1 MFLLLVSGDAYTV
14 ERQTIEYEN
23 GDTGETLFCALCPPG
38 TYVSSPC
45 TRTEDTV
52 CLPCPKE
59 HFTQFWNFLPKC
71 LYCSNIC
78 EGTRMVEKQCSS
90 THNRECKC
98 KEGHYQQDHFC
109 LPHTQ
114 CPPGMGAKTIG
125 NTQMDTQCQ
134 KCPRGTFSAEK
145 SSRAQ
150 CRNHTDCGTLQV
162 LFPGRKWQ
170 DNICSPCAN
179 LTNGGGL
186 EILRVVL
193 PGIFFHQ
200 YVKLSK
206 LERFVHSISGHN
218 RRPVRRRALLLNFIT
233 KWIANAS
240 AHQLKTLPKHLQ
252 RVDLH
257 SMAKKVQ
264 QMLKRIDKK
273 VSTCQRLEEKT
284 GRINGIFQE

>member
-71 LYCSNIC
+71 LYCSN
-78 EGTRMVEKQCSS
+78 
-90 THNRECKC
+90 
-98 KEGHYQQDHFC
+98 C